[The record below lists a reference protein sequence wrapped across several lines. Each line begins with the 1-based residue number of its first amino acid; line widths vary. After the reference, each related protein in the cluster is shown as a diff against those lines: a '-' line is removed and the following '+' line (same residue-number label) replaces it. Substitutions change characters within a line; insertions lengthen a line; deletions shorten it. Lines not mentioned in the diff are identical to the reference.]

1 MWTGYKWVLQRGG
14 GEEPSS
20 PRESEMS
27 MPPSPAASTRDSLL
41 DGRSGGRGSAVQ
53 LERLRDALR
62 QKEAH
67 AGSLRD
73 QLASMEATRDRYGFF

>member
-1 MWTGYKWVLQRGG
+1 MDCVAGYKWVLQR
-14 GEEPSS
+14 EVVNEPSS
-20 PRESEMS
+20 PRDSEVS
-27 MPPSPAASTRDSLL
+27 QPPSPAASTRDSLL
-41 DGRSGGRGSAVQ
+41 DSKGSARGSAVQ

-73 QLASMEATRDRYGFF
+73 QLASMEATRDR